1 VTKNLNSFVY
11 YFAKFSVQHTQ
22 KNSENIATGKW
33 QRFTIG
39 IDNRLNIDHARM
51 V

>member
-1 VTKNLNSFVY
+1 MGTRKMEIS
-11 YFAKFSVQHTQ
+11 AK
-22 KNSENIATGKW
+22 SENIATGKW